1 MGFLQGYSYLLNMS
15 YTYCYKYSISNNIIN
30 TLLIMLIIIEI
41 IESGNK
47 RVLLPFFILY
57 QIIAALISDIIH
69 LSMDL
74 SSAIFCLISISEG
87 GLIFIFLGIIIYLAK
102 NNKKRLVL
110 YYLAFCVMYF
120 LITQLQI
127 LPRVILKIGR
137 YNDDLGDIVREFE
150 MKLSGLPISYTANI
164 LHFMIIING

>member
-1 MGFLQGYSYLLNMS
+1 MYFFRLYLLNILMGFLQGYSYLLNMS

-102 NNKKRLVL
+102 NNKK
-110 YYLAFCVMYF
+110 
-120 LITQLQI
+120 
-127 LPRVILKIGR
+127 G
-137 YNDDLGDIVREFE
+137 
-150 MKLSGLPISYTANI
+150 
-164 LHFMIIING
+164 